1 MKIDTNLSWQYHVN
15 GGGHRVAGTG
25 EGGKGGDMVE
35 EKTMEEVMLVEVVVV
50 VTEEDGQDKGCGL
63 VGRGGWVGRHGGGRA
78 GNDDDDL
85 AEYQK
90 GRGFDWRTLQSNPF

>member
-1 MKIDTNLSWQYHVN
+1 
-15 GGGHRVAGTG
+15 
-25 EGGKGGDMVE
+25 MVE